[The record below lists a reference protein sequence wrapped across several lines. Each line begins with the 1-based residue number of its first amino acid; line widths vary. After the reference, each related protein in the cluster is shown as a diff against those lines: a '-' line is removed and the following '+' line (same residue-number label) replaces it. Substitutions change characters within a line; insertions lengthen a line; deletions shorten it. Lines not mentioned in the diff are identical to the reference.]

1 MAITGIKMR
10 SEKYRVMHVTVPSG
24 GVVAGA
30 MNLIESTVVVYF
42 ETKAAGLLVAA
53 VNGCDKILLPKAAG
67 SALAMAQGSKV
78 YFDNSAK
85 NVTPT
90 AGGNTLC
97 GRVLEA
103 ASGAATEVLVDFN
116 GTCAA

>member
-1 MAITGIKMR
+1 MAITGIQMR
-10 SEKYRVMHVTVPSG
+10 SEKYRDMIATAPSG

-30 MNLIESTVVVYF
+30 MDLIDSTVVVYF
-42 ETKAAGLLVAA
+42 ETKAVGLLVAA

-67 SALAMAQGSKV
+67 SALAMPQGSKV
-78 YFDNSAK
+78 YFDNTAK

-97 GRVLEA
+97 GRVIEA
-103 ASGAATEVLVDFN
+103 ALGADTTVLVDFN